1 MRAAGLKSLHR
12 PDRGAF
18 FAAIDRDWRPAV
30 SLSAESLADQRM
42 ERLHPAAAYG
52 LSLLMVAAATL
63 AAVLVDRMQTIPN
76 LSLIFVLPVVIAA
89 VSFGWGPALSA
100 AVAGLLA
107 FNFFLIEPRYSLNVA
122 DPSNLWALMLLLIT
136 AAIVSAIAAQSR
148 RRAVEA
154 WNAAD
159 QGTALQALAQSLV
172 AAKGGAG
179 AAQACAAALARLFQ
193 APSVVLLQGEAD
205 LAVAAQAGGGEE
217 LSAAD
222 RDAAGW
228 ALAARMP
235 TRGGAYPVEASA
247 YDFWPVVTPHRQQ
260 AVVGVAISLGE
271 DGRPANPE
279 PLVEIV
285 SGYLAVALDRE
296 AYAAQVLNSRV
307 EVASERLKADL
318 LAAVSHDLKTPL
330 STVLFTLQSLQ
341 KFGKTHDAKTRA
353 ELLTL
358 AEAETARLSAMVG
371 NLLDMSRLDAGAVV
385 VKTAAVEPA
394 ELAAEALRS
403 AAGALS
409 GREVFNE
416 VSPDAAPLMVDATLF
431 ESALANVLENAGKY
445 APAGSKIWLRS
456 GAGTGSGWIEVED
469 QGPGFPGAIE
479 SMFERFSRGVTGDGR
494 PPGTGLGLSI
504 ARGFIE
510 AQGGQVEAENL
521 AGGRGARVRLSA
533 PLAEAV
539 PQLA

>member
-1 MRAAGLKSLHR
+1 M
-12 PDRGAF
+12 
-18 FAAIDRDWRPAV
+18 
-30 SLSAESLADQRM
+30 SLSAERHAEQRH
-42 ERLHPAAAYG
+42 ERLHPAAAYA
-52 LSLLMVAAATL
+52 LSLAMVAAATL
-63 AAVLVDRMQTIPN
+63 AAVLVDRVQTIPN

-89 VSFGWGPALSA
+89 VSFGWGPALAA
-100 AVAGLLA
+100 AVAGLLT
-107 FNFFLIEPRYSLNVA
+107 FNFFLIEPRYSLDVA
-122 DPSNLWALMLLLIT
+122 EPANLWALMLLLIT
-136 AAIVSAIAAQSR
+136 AAIVSAVAAQSR
-148 RRAVEA
+148 RRGVEA

-159 QGTALQALAQSLV
+159 QATALQALAQSLV
-172 AAKGGAG
+172 AAKGDTG

-193 APSVVLLQGEAD
+193 AASVVLLQGEAE
-205 LAVAAQAGGGEE
+205 LAVAAQAGGGE

-222 RDAAGW
+222 QEAAGW

-235 TRGGAYPVEASA
+235 TRGGAYPVEGAA
-247 YDFWPVVTPHRQQ
+247 YDFWPVVTPQRQQ
-260 AVVGVAISLGE
+260 AVIGVTISLGE

-279 PLVEIV
+279 RLVEIV

-296 AYAAQVLNSRV
+296 AYAAQVLDSRV

-358 AEAETARLSAMVG
+358 AETETARLSAMVG
-371 NLLDMSRLDAGAVV
+371 NLLDMNRLDAGAVV
-385 VKTAAVEPA
+385 VKAAAVEPA

-409 GREVFNE
+409 GRVVFNE
-416 VSPDAAPLMVDATLF
+416 VSPDAPRLMVDASLF

-456 GAGTGSGWIEVED
+456 GAGAGSGWIEVED
-469 QGPGFPGAIE
+469 QGPGFPDAIE
-479 SMFERFSRGVTGDGR
+479 PMFEKFSRGVAGDGR

-504 ARGFIE
+504 ARGFLE

-521 AGGRGARVRLSA
+521 AGGKGARVRLSA
-533 PLAEAV
+533 PLARAV
-539 PQLA
+539 AQPA